1 MNYFLL
7 SVAFKP
13 NMTNVWG
20 ERLAGVHCELQWDLH
35 RGRQPCL
42 LPGSLD
48 HSRKALLK
56 SHFYWIVIL
65 TSSQYGDDWHHPDN
79 PDVQENLRKLF
90 SNSFAVLGFGIV
102 KVSSV
107 TLSLDQSRNPR
118 TTRHRPSCTNWF

>member
-1 MNYFLL
+1 MYTVNSSGTCIGGASL
-7 SVAFKP
+7 AFY
-13 NMTNVWG
+13 
-20 ERLAGVHCELQWDLH
+20 LAL
-35 RGRQPCL
+35 
-42 LPGSLD
+42 
-48 HSRKALLK
+48 SRKALLK

-90 SNSFAVLGFGIV
+90 SNSFAFLGFGIV

>member
-1 MNYFLL
+1 MYTVNSSGTCIGGASL
-7 SVAFKP
+7 AFY
-13 NMTNVWG
+13 
-20 ERLAGVHCELQWDLH
+20 LAL
-35 RGRQPCL
+35 
-42 LPGSLD
+42 
-48 HSRKALLK
+48 SRKALLK